1 VPDHPEPLISIADYE
16 AAAEAVLARGALGYF
31 AGGAADEITMRDNLD
46 AWARIAVRPR
56 RRLVLA
62 GRLGAEGMS
71 GHPPLAVQQEME
83 SSELPFVALGGYT
96 SLRGFYDGRFTGPGK
111 LLGGVEARYAV
122 IAMGD
127 AVELKLVAFY
137 DAGRVFGPGE
147 AVRLTT
153 TDLHRSG
160 GGALALRLL
169 RNSLVVVG
177 YGRGSEGGRFVFG
190 TTWSY

>member
-1 VPDHPEPLISIADYE
+1 
-16 AAAEAVLARGALGYF
+16 
-31 AGGAADEITMRDNLD
+31 
-46 AWARIAVRPR
+46 
-56 RRLVLA
+56 
-62 GRLGAEGMS
+62 MS